1 MEELQQRFNRNNR
14 KNKKLESRSLILD
27 QIDFKY
33 YFCYKLFI
41 INAIKSL
48 A

>member
-1 MEELQQRFNRNNR
+1 MEELQQLFNRNR

-33 YFCYKLFI
+33 YFCYK
-41 INAIKSL
+41 
-48 A
+48 

>member
-1 MEELQQRFNRNNR
+1 MEELQQRFNRNR

-41 INAIKSL
+41 INGAKSL